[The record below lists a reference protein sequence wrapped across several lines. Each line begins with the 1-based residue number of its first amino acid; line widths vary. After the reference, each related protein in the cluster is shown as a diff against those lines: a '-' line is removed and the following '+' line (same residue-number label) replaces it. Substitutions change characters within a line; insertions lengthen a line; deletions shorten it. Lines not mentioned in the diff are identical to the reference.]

1 MRKLFFL
8 LIMPILWSCSSNYT
22 DWDLE
27 GLKGKVKQYEERSS
41 KAIEKFGEW
50 ALNENDMS
58 IKIVRFNENGRTK
71 EWVMYDKNGGELDK
85 EILIYEGDKLIG
97 SEYFAKKL
105 KVGTLE
111 IEQDGNKIV
120 YRSRRTI
127 PIYEERIIKDKRITR
142 VITDDYGDGTF
153 DTLNNEY
160 SEKGLLRTSS
170 ISSYENLE
178 FDSKGN
184 WTKRMITSKE
194 RPEDRYVEQRV
205 YEYF

>member
-8 LIMPILWSCSSNYT
+8 LIIPTIWSCSSSYT

-27 GLKGKVKQYEERSS
+27 GLKGKVKQYEEKSS

-50 ALNENDMS
+50 ALDENDMS
-58 IKIVRFNENGRTK
+58 VKVVRFNENGRTR

-85 EILIYEGDKLIG
+85 EILTYGGDKLIG

-111 IEQDGNKIV
+111 IEQNDNKIV
-120 YRSRRTI
+120 YKSKRTI
-127 PIYEERIIKDKRITR
+127 PIYEERIIKNKKIIR
-142 VITDDYGDGTF
+142 VITDNYGDGTF

-160 SEKGLLRTSS
+160 NEKGLLRTSNFYD
-170 ISSYENLE
+170 YEYLE

-194 RPEDRYVEQRV
+194 RPEDKYVEQRA